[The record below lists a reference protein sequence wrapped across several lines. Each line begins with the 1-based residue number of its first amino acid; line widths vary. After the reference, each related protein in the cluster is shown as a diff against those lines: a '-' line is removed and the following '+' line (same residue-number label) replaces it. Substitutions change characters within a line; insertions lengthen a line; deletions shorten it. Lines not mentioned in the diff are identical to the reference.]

1 MAFVEPTSNLVTI
14 DDIKDQEI
22 EIGAALKWKFDFFIT
37 NYDWASWFMA
47 RWDYYVDETLSY
59 LKSEY
64 DLKFYNKN
72 NHKYSVMMQFVDLL
86 SIHEKTY

>member
-1 MAFVEPTSNLVTI
+1 
-14 DDIKDQEI
+14 
-22 EIGAALKWKFDFFIT
+22 
-37 NYDWASWFMA
+37 MA

-86 SIHEKTY
+86 SIHEETYKFSSPRLPLAALFYLFIGGKDLMCAFQQDYKDLSELGNPLKL